1 MSKRALLIGAA
12 TGELLGVG
20 NDLDTWTETI
30 SARGFEITRIEDA
43 SATRDGILSAYNA
56 LIERTDRD
64 DAVLVAASCHGGVV
78 EQYPSASA
86 AEPGGSDRYQF
97 IVPYDFDASTEEDFR
112 GITALELSY
121 LQDQLT
127 SKTSNV
133 TVILDCC
140 YASGM
145 SRDVGLTPRALYRPV
160 YADITAHLERI
171 KARGMSM
178 SRRAPAGNQSAVR
191 LVAAAPNQTAFEYES
206 SGNKRIGVF
215 TEALC
220 NSISAIGE
228 APVSWEALMPG
239 IRRRVQMLSPLQRPE
254 AEGPVR
260 RLLFST
266 EISLDAAP
274 VQVVLDGDKVML
286 DGGRVR
292 DIEVGDVFVVMPPMS
307 STVDDGR
314 SIARATVAA
323 VGPLRAAVEVEFLNE
338 ATNIPRGALAFP
350 ISLNQRRYPV
360 TVAGQGPIVDEI
372 RKAISVASHVRP
384 VEKDDI
390 APLATVTVTP
400 ESLTLEDRAGSLT
413 DPVALTNAS
422 ATSVVA
428 SLNRLARAA
437 SLRALTPRGNE
448 SLNDF
453 TVEIGS
459 LKDGN
464 AEPIPDTASPLFAVG
479 DRVYVR
485 FQNTGTMTKYFYLF
499 DIGVTGRITLVTN
512 WRPSGMAVGPGEN
525 YTVGQDEMRQL
536 IGVPL
541 FWPTGVPIDQPRP
554 ETLLVIATDIEQD
567 LSALQ
572 QEAASSVDSSR
583 SGRGNSSRSQLGVLL
598 DQIAIGGSRD
608 AGEVARVD
616 TFGTYP
622 LNFLLY
628 PAPIEV
634 GTGDF
639 LLDERPDPSLR
650 LLIARSMTP
659 PPQRIAVRL
668 RELKV
673 LRNRALYS
681 ADIRVD
687 TLAITGGSTAGQPL
701 TFSSRTE
708 QFNRIQ
714 DGELLPMDGLMM
726 YHGPVHDYLELA
738 VWVTRNR
745 SNALDLSQLL
755 NERLNDA
762 NVQQALITVATVAGA
777 APQAALAAAAVGA
790 TARLIDLA
798 YKVLSSVVGNSIG
811 VYRNC
816 VLAREQFGIGRHPK
830 SGLLRAQD
838 FAFNYEVLDVDS
850 P

>member
-1 MSKRALLIGAA
+1 
-12 TGELLGVG
+12 
-20 NDLDTWTETI
+20 
-30 SARGFEITRIEDA
+30 
-43 SATRDGILSAYNA
+43 
-56 LIERTDRD
+56 
-64 DAVLVAASCHGGVV
+64 
-78 EQYPSASA
+78 
-86 AEPGGSDRYQF
+86 
-97 IVPYDFDASTEEDFR
+97 
-112 GITALELSY
+112 
-121 LQDQLT
+121 
-127 SKTSNV
+127 
-133 TVILDCC
+133 
-140 YASGM
+140 
-145 SRDVGLTPRALYRPV
+145 
-160 YADITAHLERI
+160 
-171 KARGMSM
+171 
-178 SRRAPAGNQSAVR
+178 
-191 LVAAAPNQTAFEYES
+191 
-206 SGNKRIGVF
+206 
-215 TEALC
+215 
-220 NSISAIGE
+220 
-228 APVSWEALMPG
+228 
-239 IRRRVQMLSPLQRPE
+239 
-254 AEGPVR
+254 
-260 RLLFST
+260 
-266 EISLDAAP
+266 
-274 VQVVLDGDKVML
+274 
-286 DGGRVR
+286 
-292 DIEVGDVFVVMPPMS
+292 
-307 STVDDGR
+307 
-314 SIARATVAA
+314 
-323 VGPLRAAVEVEFLNE
+323 
-338 ATNIPRGALAFP
+338 
-350 ISLNQRRYPV
+350 
-360 TVAGQGPIVDEI
+360 
-372 RKAISVASHVRP
+372 
-384 VEKDDI
+384 
-390 APLATVTVTP
+390 
-400 ESLTLEDRAGSLT
+400 
-413 DPVALTNAS
+413 
-422 ATSVVA
+422 
-428 SLNRLARAA
+428 
-437 SLRALTPRGNE
+437 LTPRGNE

-598 DQIAIGGSRD
+598 DQIAVGGSRD